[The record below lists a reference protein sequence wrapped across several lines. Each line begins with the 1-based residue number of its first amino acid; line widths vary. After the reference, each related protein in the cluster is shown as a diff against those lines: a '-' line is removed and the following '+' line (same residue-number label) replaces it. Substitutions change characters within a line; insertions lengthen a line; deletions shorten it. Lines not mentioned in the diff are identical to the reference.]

1 MSSLPKKKDA
11 AVTPGTFVSNVRW
24 LYVCVLVSTIIILKS
39 FTHNFQQGSNS
50 FITVSLEM
58 CSMSNSL
65 DVAAH
70 GILFLNI
77 LP

>member
-1 MSSLPKKKDA
+1 MCPCFHDYHTKQ
-11 AVTPGTFVSNVRW
+11 
-24 LYVCVLVSTIIILKS
+24 
-39 FTHNFQQGSNS
+39 HNFQQGSNS
-50 FITVSLEM
+50 FITVSLEL